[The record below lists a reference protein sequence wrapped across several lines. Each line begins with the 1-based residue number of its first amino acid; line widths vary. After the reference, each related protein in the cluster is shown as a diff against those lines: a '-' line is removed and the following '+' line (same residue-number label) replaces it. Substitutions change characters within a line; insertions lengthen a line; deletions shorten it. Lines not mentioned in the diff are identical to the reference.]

1 MTRTPR
7 RARTKGPSKSGAV
20 SASKMASAA
29 TPHPEADI
37 ARGILIGARIAKQFD
52 VPTPTP
58 TPRSRPKQDQTKS
71 ATKKRR
77 GRPPKNSPPPPP
89 PARPEKPPPTIK
101 EMYYGT
107 VTGYNHFDAAYT
119 FHDDEDVGLYH
130 VRYDDGDIEVL
141 DPDDIYNAFLL
152 HKDEMLRMDIE
163 LESKTFPVLASKIPP
178 SWREGTPTGQI
189 GGRGLAHQ
197 RALVEDELVVLD
209 AERIGYWENYR
220 TYNLSEGVPR
230 PVPYSPTGNRNFRA
244 SRTGAGTSRVNR
256 EQQEAAAATTSIGGR
271 TNGELTTSV
280 ADEPRGGKMQT
291 ETSSTDQLS
300 TTRGD
305 EQVTHSRTTD
315 TMAMCNKNMDTED
328 DERERRRKHFTES
341 RERRRL
347 KQKNDVA
354 LRLATKCAAHT
365 KVVDDEGGL
374 LQLLGRLGNDPHMGF
389 EQSLE
394 DDELFRCPVCFEQ
407 FECSLSNMAEK
418 RSSNLPVHSSV
429 CCHKICCA
437 CLTGMQAAAARSKVP
452 KWLKCPVCNQST
464 AFNAVDMPVDLFAC
478 SAMKRIQS
486 KTYVLSAAISLSM
499 DHHQTKK
506 EINLF
511 RQSDPSAKRLLATNQ
526 YIMKLLQAQ
535 RCFRLKLRELEA
547 AQKELMKAYLARSEN
562 KSQTCKKRIENDEA
576 SFHPDS
582 ADEDESESESDND
595 DDEEE
600 EILVSGFAEERVEDP
615 AIVDVEEWDGNED
628 QMVMI

>member
-7 RARTKGPSKSGAV
+7 RARTKGPSKSSAV
-20 SASKMASAA
+20 SSSKIASAT
-29 TPHPEADI
+29 TPHPEAGI
-37 ARGILIGARIAKQFD
+37 ARGILIGSRIAKQFD
-52 VPTPTP
+52 VPTP

-77 GRPPKNSPPPPP
+77 GRPPKNPPPPLP
-89 PARPEKPPPTIK
+89 PARPGTPPPTIK
-101 EMYYGT
+101 EIYYGT
-107 VTGYNHFDAAYT
+107 VTGYNHLDADYDH
-119 FHDDEDVGLYH
+119 HDDDVGLYR
-130 VRYDDGDIEVL
+130 VRYDDGDTEVL

-152 HKDEMLRMDIE
+152 HNDEMLRMDIE
-163 LESKTFPVLASKIPP
+163 RFRAFPVLASKIAP

-209 AERIGYWENYR
+209 AERIGYWENYK

-230 PVPYSPTGNRNFRA
+230 PVPYSPTGNRKFRA
-244 SRTGAGTSRVNR
+244 SRTGAGTNSRVNR
-256 EQQEAAAATTSIGGR
+256 EQQEAAAATSTGGR
-271 TNGELTTSV
+271 TAGELTTSV

-305 EQVTHSRTTD
+305 ERVTRSRTS
-315 TMAMCNKNMDTED
+315 NENMDTED

-354 LRLATKCAAHT
+354 LRIAAKCAAHT
-365 KVVDDEGGL
+365 KVVEDEGGL

-407 FECSLSNMAEK
+407 FECLLSNMTEK

-437 CLTGMQAAAARSKVP
+437 CLTGMQAAAARSKLP
-452 KWLKCPVCNQST
+452 KWLKCPICNQST

-478 SAMKRIQS
+478 NAMKRIES
-486 KTYVLSAAISLSM
+486 KTYVLSAAVSLSI
-499 DHHQTKK
+499 DHHRTIAGLHARSSK
-506 EINLF
+506 EINLY
-511 RQSDPSAKRLLATNQ
+511 RQSDPSAKELLATNQ
-526 YIMKLLQAQ
+526 KLLQAE
-535 RCFRLKLRELEA
+535 RCVRLKLRELEA

-562 KSQTCKKRIENDEA
+562 KS
-576 SFHPDS
+576 S
-582 ADEDESESESDND
+582 
-595 DDEEE
+595 
-600 EILVSGFAEERVEDP
+600 
-615 AIVDVEEWDGNED
+615 
-628 QMVMI
+628 

>member
-1 MTRTPR
+1 MATAATR
-7 RARTKGPSKSGAV
+7 
-20 SASKMASAA
+20 
-29 TPHPEADI
+29 TPHPENGI

-58 TPRSRPKQDQTKS
+58 TPRRSRPKQDQTKS
-71 ATKKRR
+71 TTKKRR

-89 PARPEKPPPTIK
+89 PPLPPARPETPPPTIK
-101 EMYYGT
+101 EIYYGT

-119 FHDDEDVGLYH
+119 FHDDDDVRLYR
-130 VRYDDGDIEVL
+130 VRFDDGDIEVL

-152 HKDEMLRMDIE
+152 HNDEMLRMDIE
-163 LESKTFPVLASKIPP
+163 RSRAFPVLASKIPP

-209 AERIGYWENYR
+209 AERIGYWENYK

-230 PVPYSPTGNRNFRA
+230 PVPYSPTGNRKFRA
-244 SRTGAGTSRVNR
+244 SRTGAGTNSRVNR
-256 EQQEAAAATTSIGGR
+256 EQQEAAAATSTGGR
-271 TNGELTTSV
+271 TAGELTTSV

-305 EQVTHSRTTD
+305 ERVTRLRTS
-315 TMAMCNKNMDTED
+315 NENMDTED

-354 LRLATKCAAHT
+354 LRIAAKCAAHT
-365 KVVDDEGGL
+365 KVVEDEGGL

-407 FECSLSNMAEK
+407 FECLLSNMTEK

-437 CLTGMQAAAARSKVP
+437 CLTGMQAAAARSKLP
-452 KWLKCPVCNQST
+452 KWLKCPICNQST

-478 SAMKRIQS
+478 NAMKRIES
-486 KTYVLSAAISLSM
+486 KTYVLSAAVSLSI
-499 DHHQTKK
+499 DHHRTIAGLHARSSK
-506 EINLF
+506 EINLY
-511 RQSDPSAKRLLATNQ
+511 RQSDPSAKELLATNQ
-526 YIMKLLQAQ
+526 KLLQAE
-535 RCFRLKLRELEA
+535 RCVRLKLRELEA

-562 KSQTCKKRIENDEA
+562 KS
-576 SFHPDS
+576 S
-582 ADEDESESESDND
+582 
-595 DDEEE
+595 
-600 EILVSGFAEERVEDP
+600 
-615 AIVDVEEWDGNED
+615 
-628 QMVMI
+628 